1 MKKPSASAKTN
12 NGKTVRRPA
21 PHPPRKRKPK
31 DNLGDVP
38 AMFGAMGPGFR
49 VPGRPVPRV
58 RKRLPKDSLGGV
70 VELFRALGPNFYVPG
85 RPLPRPRRPDSTL
98 PLPPPKYMLDTNI
111 CIYMMKDGWGQVVKR
126 LSLCEEGEAVMSAVS
141 LAELRQGVA
150 LAEEEKTRQE
160 RAKTLAGILEWI
172 PVLPFDAAAANCC
185 EQLGVH
191 ARAREREND
200 KLIAAHA
207 FQRKLTLV
215 TNDLRHFNR
224 YPGLRLENWT

>member
-1 MKKPSASAKTN
+1 MKKPHIGPKSARV
-12 NGKTVRRPA
+12 NGKLIRNP
-21 PHPPRKRKPK
+21 PPPRKRPPK

-49 VPGRPVPRV
+49 IPGRPVPRV
-58 RKRLPKDSLGGV
+58 RPPAGHSQKNAAALPP
-70 VELFRALGPNFYVPG
+70 A
-85 RPLPRPRRPDSTL
+85 
-98 PLPPPKYMLDTNI
+98 PPKYMLDTNT
-111 CIYMMKDGWGQVVKR
+111 CIYLMVDGWARVEEQFV
-126 LSLCEEGEAVMSAVS
+126 LCQKGEVVMSAVS

-150 LAEEEKTRQE
+150 LAKDNETRKA
-160 RAKTLAGILEWI
+160 RISALRRILRLV
-172 PVLPFDAAAANCC
+172 PVLPFDAAAADCC
-185 EQLGVH
+185 EQLGVY